1 MRSCRRDE
9 ECSSSLRRASYKK
22 LRKIGYFLS
31 TMASISKKFI
41 DFRLFTRAR
50 VSAGGRENPRVP
62 VARGPF
68 FVVDGR
74 QMSNFVKFRQDR
86 AGWPWFRRRNPAFFS
101 VNRQHVTHSHI
112 FRALLAFWRTFR
124 RAAGCLYLRTGDALK
139 TALNAF
145 LRRVPGL
152 GTKKP
157 AHMSR
162 FRLF

>member
-62 VARGPF
+62 VARGLF
-68 FVVDGR
+68 FAVVRR
-74 QMSNFVKFRQDR
+74 QMSNFGNFGQKSSQ
-86 AGWPWFRRRNPAFFS
+86 AGHGSASKTGFFLGQQ
-101 VNRQHVTHSHI
+101 VACDPQSH
-112 FRALLAFWRTFR
+112 F
-124 RAAGCLYLRTGDALK
+124 
-139 TALNAF
+139 
-145 LRRVPGL
+145 
-152 GTKKP
+152 
-157 AHMSR
+157 SR
-162 FRLF
+162 FACLLLHVSACGKVFIPPSGKRA